1 MKTKYL
7 ISVGILCTSLGF
19 SSCSDYLDMTPTNE
33 VSDKTVWNSV
43 TNAELA
49 VNSFYH
55 YTAYFGNYNEGQCKA
70 GMTEGLTDLIKYG
83 DANYNAYRYV
93 PNELSY
99 GETSVVDANYV
110 ATYLGNWA
118 KVYEYVRRVN
128 EALYNLDKYG
138 NFAPDDVTRLE
149 AELRFF
155 RGMLYFDLVKRYKEV
170 IIYDKDLTK
179 IQPNMPLSTEEQGWD
194 FVESDL
200 NFAGEHLKKSATSN
214 GRVTS
219 GAAYAL
225 LSRAML
231 YAERWAKAK
240 AAAEEVINSKL
251 YSLVKDNYVDAFKS
265 NSRNLTATIR
275 LEVWQIRL
283 RKWLNLMN
291 MLLREV
297 SPIGLHGIQ
306 QKVRKKILHTANWNH
321 AFKLLYSIMEPHGK
335 VVR

>member
-170 IIYDKDLTK
+170 IIYDKDLAK
-179 IQPNMPLSTEEQGWD
+179 IQPNMPLSTEEQG
-194 FVESDL
+194 
-200 NFAGEHLKKSATSN
+200 
-214 GRVTS
+214 
-219 GAAYAL
+219 
-225 LSRAML
+225 
-231 YAERWAKAK
+231 
-240 AAAEEVINSKL
+240 
-251 YSLVKDNYVDAFKS
+251 
-265 NSRNLTATIR
+265 
-275 LEVWQIRL
+275 
-283 RKWLNLMN
+283 
-291 MLLREV
+291 
-297 SPIGLHGIQ
+297 
-306 QKVRKKILHTANWNH
+306 
-321 AFKLLYSIMEPHGK
+321 
-335 VVR
+335 